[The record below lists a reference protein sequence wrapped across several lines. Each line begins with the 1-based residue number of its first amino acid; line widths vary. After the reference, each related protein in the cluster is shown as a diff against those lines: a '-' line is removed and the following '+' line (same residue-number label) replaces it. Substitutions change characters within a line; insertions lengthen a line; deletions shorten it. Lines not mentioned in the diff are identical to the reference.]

1 MTEREKKQATKEDP
15 ASSPESGPETVVI
28 ETEAKTDESNES
40 PEETTATGTAAS
52 EGKSSDEE
60 PDRFKD
66 VTDNIKETTE
76 KLWENTRHAWS
87 TATFKAHQ
95 YKQLVQKKID
105 LAAVHKRIAASHG
118 DLGRLIDDLRGQVQ
132 DNPTETPEVRSLFDR
147 LDGLK
152 AEAAMLEE
160 EIDALR
166 HAEKPADE

>member
-1 MTEREKKQATKEDP
+1 MTEREQKQDTTEKT
-15 ASSPESGPETVVI
+15 ASSESGAESVVI
-28 ETEAKTDESNES
+28 ETEATTEETGAK
-40 PEETTATGTAAS
+40 PLETTASDAA
-52 EGKSSDEE
+52 DEQE
-60 PDRFKD
+60 KPAEEQADRFKD
-66 VTDNIKETTE
+66 VTDNLKETTE

-87 TATFKAHQ
+87 TATFKAQQ

-132 DNPTETPEVRSLFDR
+132 ENPTETPEVRSLFDR

-160 EIDALR
+160 EIDSLR